1 MFVLARLLLMV
12 SALEKRELFDVCI
25 HAQLPEV
32 TATLSSVKLP
42 TAASYL
48 LASSRHLCG
57 IKRRMLLDSFFAFGI
72 DILMR
77 INSKAYR
84 DDHG

>member
-1 MFVLARLLLMV
+1 MV
-12 SALEKRELFDVCI
+12 SALEGKRELFDVCI

-72 DILMR
+72 DFLMR
-77 INSKAYR
+77 ISSKAYR